1 MTVNLYLDPASVRE
15 VPAGGQLQEG
25 PGLPEEVPALV
36 TGGIPR
42 L

>member
-15 VPAGGQLQEG
+15 VPEGRQLQEG
-25 PGLPEEVPALV
+25 PCLPEEVPALV
-36 TGGIPR
+36 TEGIPG